1 MLVVANVSVLN
12 VALPELSLE
21 LGASQAQGQWMIDVY
36 AVVLAALLL
45 PIGAIGDRFGRRRI
59 LLIGLGI
66 LVAANVVTMFLET
79 PTQLIIA
86 RGFSGL
92 GAAFVFPAT
101 LSTITATLPE
111 ERRSRGVAMWTAS
124 VAMGGIVGVLV
135 SGALIEN
142 FWWGSLFLTM
152 AIASGVVWAICFLAV
167 PTSSD
172 PDEANLDP
180 VGAVLSAVGL
190 GGLVL
195 GIIEGPVEGW
205 TSTIALGGLIVGT
218 LAFAGFVAWELR
230 TSRPLLDVRLFRR
243 AGTRAGSFSVFIQF
257 TGMFGMFFLVVF
269 YLSVVR
275 GFGPLDTGLALLPI
289 GLGVFPASAGA
300 IPLAARFGRR
310 AVGATGLG
318 LMAAGFLVGALIGI
332 DSSIW
337 HYYGALVVMGLGFG
351 LAGPPATE
359 AIVESLPKAQQGVAS
374 ALNDVLRE
382 VGAAIGIAVAGSA
395 FNAAYRSS
403 IADVE
408 PAWADRFGAI
418 EESPFAALQ
427 IGAGAPAD
435 QGGALIRS
443 VQEATLDGWGR
454 GMLVSA
460 AVVAVGAAAFFI
472 WAPRHRRRSE
482 TPAPSATTL
491 STPTTTMPTTPIAS
505 TMATPIDTATVAAPG
520 EAPAPWAATADVQP
534 ALTELRQL
542 YSTLEHALDVLSLRA
557 AMPPDMGAWPAEEQ
571 LRVAAKAATAM
582 AAPLAEIDGL
592 AALVSGRV
600 GRAHHDVATVV
611 SQSWPSD
618 RIHDDVVALAGYSA
632 RCIRL
637 AHGLHTR
644 FETAAAA
651 LAPLAGTAERLAG
664 IRVHVARA
672 EAGIQ
677 AWTSLQAPLD
687 LTTRSSTVRA

>member
-1 MLVVANVSVLN
+1 MQQRSPTAILAATIAAAMLVVANVSVLN
-12 VALPELSLE
+12 VALPELSVE
-21 LGASQAQGQWMIDVY
+21 LGASQAEGQWMIDVY
-36 AVVLAALLL
+36 AVVLASLLL
-45 PIGAIGDRFGRRRI
+45 PIGAIGDKFGRRLI
-59 LLIGLGI
+59 LLIGLTI
-66 LVAANVVTMFLET
+66 LAVANVVTMFLDT
-79 PTQLIIA
+79 PMQLIIA

-135 SGALIEN
+135 SGALIES

-152 AIASGVVWAICFLAV
+152 AIASVVVLGICYLAV

-180 VGAVLSAVGL
+180 LGAVLSAVGL

-205 TSTIALGGLIVGT
+205 TSPIALGGLVIGA
-218 LAFAGFVAWELR
+218 LSFAGFIVWELR
-230 TSRPLLDVRLFRR
+230 TSKPLLDVRLFRR
-243 AGTRAGSFSVFIQF
+243 QGTRAGSFSVFIQF

-289 GLGVFPASAGA
+289 GLGVFPGSAAA
-300 IPLAARFGRR
+300 IPLAARYGRR

-318 LMAAGFLVGALIGI
+318 LMAAGFLVGAVIDI

-359 AIVESLPKAQQGVAS
+359 AIVESLPQSQQGVAS

-403 IADVE
+403 VADVE
-408 PAWADRFGAI
+408 PAWGEAFEAI

-427 IGAGAPAD
+427 IGFGAPPD
-435 QGGALIRS
+435 QGGALIQA
-443 VQEATLDGWGR
+443 VQDATLDGWGQ

-460 AVVAVGAAAFFI
+460 VVVAVGAAAFFA
-472 WAPRHRRRSE
+472 WAPRHRQAE
-482 TPAPSATTL
+482 TPEPAAVPSGWV
-491 STPTTTMPTTPIAS
+491 PTT
-505 TMATPIDTATVAAPG
+505 
-520 EAPAPWAATADVQP
+520 DVTP
-534 ALTELRQL
+534 ALVELRQL
-542 YSTLEHALDVLSLRA
+542 YSTLEHALDVLALRA
-557 AMPPDMGAWPAEEQ
+557 AMPPDMTTWPMDEQ
-571 LRVAAKAATAM
+571 FRVATKASAAM
-582 AAPLAEIDGL
+582 EAPVGEIESL

-600 GRAHHDVATVV
+600 GAAHRDVAAVV
-611 SQSWPSD
+611 AQSWPSD
-618 RIHDDVVALAGYSA
+618 RIHDDVVAVAGYSA

-637 AHGLHTR
+637 ADGLHGR
-644 FETAAAA
+644 FAAV
-651 LAPLAGTAERLAG
+651 APGLPPLIASAERLG
-664 IRVHVARA
+664 RIRLHVAHA

-677 AWTSLQAPLD
+677 GWTALQAPLD
-687 LTTRSSTVRA
+687 LTTSSSAVRA

>member
-1 MLVVANVSVLN
+1 MQQRSPTAILAATIAAAILVVANVSVLN
-12 VALPELSLE
+12 VALPELSVE
-21 LGASQAQGQWMIDVY
+21 LGATQAQGQWMIDVY
-36 AVVLAALLL
+36 AVVLASLLL
-45 PIGAIGDRFGRRRI
+45 PIGAIGDKFGRRRI
-59 LLIGLGI
+59 LLVGLGI
-66 LVAANVVTMFLET
+66 LAAANIVTMFLDT
-79 PTQLIIA
+79 PNQLIIA
-86 RGFSGL
+86 RGVSGL

-111 ERRSRGVAMWTAS
+111 DRRSRGVAMWTAS

-152 AIASGVVWAICFLAV
+152 AIASVVVLAVCFWAV

-205 TSTIALGGLIVGT
+205 TSAIALGGLIVGAA
-218 LAFAGFVAWELR
+218 AFVGFVVWELR
-230 TSRPLLDVRLFRR
+230 TARPLLDVRLFRR
-243 AGTRAGSFSVFIQF
+243 QGTRAGSFSVFIQF

-289 GLGVFPASAGA
+289 GVGIFPGSAVA
-300 IPLAARFGRR
+300 IPLAGRYGR
-310 AVGATGLG
+310 GAVGATGLG
-318 LMAAGFLVGALIGI
+318 LMAAGFLVGALIDI

-359 AIVESLPKAQQGVAS
+359 AIVESLPRAQQGVAS

-403 IADVE
+403 VADVE
-408 PAWADRFGAI
+408 PAWGEAFEAI

-427 IGAGAPAD
+427 IGLGAPPE
-435 QGGALIRS
+435 QGGGLIRA
-443 VQEATLDGWGR
+443 VQEATLDGWAQ
-454 GMLVSA
+454 GMFVSA
-460 AVVAVGAAAFFI
+460 GVVAVGAVAFFA
-472 WAPRHRRRSE
+472 WAPRHRAAQASDAAVVA
-482 TPAPSATTL
+482 PATA
-491 STPTTTMPTTPIAS
+491 
-505 TMATPIDTATVAAPG
+505 ATPGAAAAAPPTAWSPSS
-520 EAPAPWAATADVQP
+520 EVAPVLA
-534 ALTELRQL
+534 ELRQL

-557 AMPPDMGAWPAEEQ
+557 AMPSDMGTWPIDEQ
-571 LRVAAKAATAM
+571 VRIASKAAGAM
-582 AAPLAEIDGL
+582 DAPVREIERL
-592 AALVSGRV
+592 TALVSDRV
-600 GRAHHDVATVV
+600 TGAHHDVATVV

-632 RCIRL
+632 RCLRL
-637 AHGLHTR
+637 ADGLHTR
-644 FETAAAA
+644 FASV
-651 LAPLAGTAERLAG
+651 APGLPPLVATAERLAG
-664 IRVHVARA
+664 IRMHGARA

-677 AWTSLQAPLD
+677 AWTALQAPLD
-687 LTTRSSTVRA
+687 LTNAPSAVRT